1 MVTIKIKSKTA
12 VILNGSARHNGNTST
27 LVGWLQEA
35 LQKNAWKTITH
46 NLYAL
51 NFKGCIHCDCCK
63 KVEDKH
69 GCILKDDL
77 DNVLNSIHE
86 VELIAIVSPV
96 YCWSTSGC
104 MSTALDR
111 FYAFLKE
118 EHKSL
123 IAEKKILGAFTCGGD
138 AFDGTDLCVSMLKQ
152 ISTCFSAKYAGTIAA
167 TDCTTPD
174 EFLTRHDLKTELF
187 AKVENL

>member
-1 MVTIKIKSKTA
+1 MTIKIKSKTA
-12 VILNGSARHNGNTST
+12 VILDGSTKHNGNTSI
-27 LVGWLQEA
+27 LADWLQEA
-35 LQKNAWKTITH
+35 LQKNNWKTLTH
-46 NLYAL
+46 HLYTL

-77 DNVLNSIHE
+77 DNVLNSLHD
-86 VELIAIVSPV
+86 VELIIIVSPV

-118 EHKSL
+118 KHESL
-123 IAEKKILGAFTCGGD
+123 IAEKKILGAFTCGGN
-138 AFDGTDLCVSMLKQ
+138 AFDGMDLCVSMLKQ
-152 ISTCFSAKYAGTIAA
+152 ICQCFNSKYVGTIAA

-174 EFLTRHDLKTELF
+174 EFLTRHDLKNEIFTKIEEL
-187 AKVENL
+187 